1 MNSGVKSDN
10 MTKSIICCT
19 PMKKEEIIKAADKP
33 RQTTQTMQAYGGPE
47 SRSVF
52 TRGARYIQ
60 VFIYNLKP
68 KVDLSRSSKWQNN
81 SVTVNLRGH
90 QSET

>member
-10 MTKSIICCT
+10 MTESIICCT

-33 RQTTQTMQAYGGPE
+33 RQPTQTMQAYGGPE
-47 SRSVF
+47 SRSLF

-60 VFIYNLKP
+60 VFI
-68 KVDLSRSSKWQNN
+68 
-81 SVTVNLRGH
+81 
-90 QSET
+90 

>member
-33 RQTTQTMQAYGGPE
+33 RKPNANNLLRHMVVQNPDQCLPEGPDI
-47 SRSVF
+47 SRYLF
-52 TRGARYIQ
+52 TI
-60 VFIYNLKP
+60 
-68 KVDLSRSSKWQNN
+68 
-81 SVTVNLRGH
+81 
-90 QSET
+90 